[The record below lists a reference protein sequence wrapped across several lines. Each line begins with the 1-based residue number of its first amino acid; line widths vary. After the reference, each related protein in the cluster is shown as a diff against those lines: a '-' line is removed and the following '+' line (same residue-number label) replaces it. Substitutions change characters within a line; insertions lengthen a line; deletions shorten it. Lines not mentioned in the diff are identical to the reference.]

1 MLKRFRHDRCY
12 IIAELGGNFNTWEE
26 AKSLIEQA
34 ASCGVDAIK
43 VQTYQTDT
51 LTSREAVYDMENTG
65 VASQYD
71 VLKKYEIGEALHRA
85 VFEYADSKGLDWFST
100 PSHPTDVELLGKL
113 SVGAYKI
120 GSDDATNL
128 PFLKFVAEQGKP
140 ILLSTGMCTLEEV
153 REAVDVIRGAGN
165 RQLSLLHAVTSY
177 PTHPESVNLGAMVT
191 MMREFPE
198 LDVGYS
204 DHTVGTTAC
213 ICAAAL
219 GARIL
224 EKHFT
229 YDKQAEGPDHM
240 LSADPPEMKAIVDA
254 VRSFEVMRGN
264 GIKEPA
270 DSEATTRINNRKS
283 VVMARAIAAGEP
295 LTEAHLAIKRPGYGI
310 APKYCDQL
318 LNRVVVRSLKADEVL
333 TWDDLR

>member
-1 MLKRFRHDRCY
+1 MLKNYRSHRCY
-12 IIAELGGNFNTWEE
+12 IIAEIGGNFTT
-26 AKSLIEQA
+26 LEQA
-34 ASCGVDAIK
+34 KALIDHAASSGMDAIK
-43 VQTYQTDT
+43 LQTYRADT
-51 LTSREAVYDMENTG
+51 ISSREAVFDMENTG
-65 VASQYD
+65 VTSQYD
-71 VLKKYEIGEALHRA
+71 LFKKYEISEALQHM
-85 VFEYADSKGLDWFST
+85 VFEYAESKELDWFST
-100 PSHPTDVELLGKL
+100 PSHETDVELLEKF

-128 PFLKFVAEQGKP
+128 PFLKFVAERGKP

-177 PTHPESVNLGAMVT
+177 PTHPEHVNLGAMVT

-198 LDVGYS
+198 LDIGYS

-229 YDKQAEGPDHM
+229 YDKHAEGPDHA

-270 DSEATTRINNRKS
+270 GSEATTRINNRKS
-283 VVMARAIAAGEP
+283 VVMARAIDAGEP
-295 LTEAHLAIKRPGYGI
+295 LTQAHLAIKRPGYGI

-318 LNRVVVRSLKADEVL
+318 VDRVVIRSLKADEVL

>member
-1 MLKRFRHDRCY
+1 MLKRFRSDRCY
-12 IIAELGGNFNTWEE
+12 IIAEIGGNFTTVEQ
-26 AKSLIEQA
+26 AKSLIAQA
-34 ASCGVDAIK
+34 AACGVDAVK
-43 VQTYQTDT
+43 LQTYRAET
-51 LTSREAVYDMENTG
+51 LSSRDAVFDMENTG

-71 VLKKYEIGEALHRA
+71 LFKKYEIGEAVHRA
-85 VFEYADSKGLDWFST
+85 AFEYADSKDLDWFST
-100 PSHPTDVELLGKL
+100 PSHPTDVELLEKL

-128 PFLKFVAEQGKP
+128 PFLKLVAERGKP

-153 REAVDVIRGAGN
+153 REAVDAIQRAGN

-177 PTHPESVNLGAMVT
+177 PTHPENVNLGAMVT

-219 GARIL
+219 GARVL

-229 YDKQAEGPDHM
+229 YDKHAEGPDHA
-240 LSADPPEMKAIVDA
+240 LSADPPEMRAIVDA
-254 VRSFEVMRGN
+254 VRSFEVMRGS

-270 DSEATTRINNRKS
+270 GSEATTRINNRKS
-283 VVMARAIAAGEP
+283 VVLARAIAAGES
-295 LTEAHLAIKRPGYGI
+295 LTQAHLAIKRPGYGI

-318 LNRVVVRSLKADEVL
+318 VNRVVVRNLKADEVL